1 MIALL
6 VLAAAA
12 GAVIPRVDQGNIQ
25 AWQVPDARTVYL
37 QDRANQWYR
46 ADMRGPCVILN
57 FNEQLGF
64 RTGPGGRLDSTSQIV
79 SRGGRC
85 PIRSLIAVD
94 GPPPTPQGR
103 R

>member
-6 VLAAAA
+6 ILAAAA
-12 GAVIPRVDQGNIQ
+12 NVVIPRVEQGNILSWQ
-25 AWQVPDARTVYL
+25 APDARTVYL
-37 QDRANQWYR
+37 QDRAHNWYR

-64 RTGPGGRLDSTSQIV
+64 LAGPGGRLDSTSQIV

-85 PIRSLIAVD
+85 PIKSLTAVD
-94 GPPPTPQGR
+94 GPPPKRQPE
-103 R
+103 